1 MLGMDGQ
8 SDLTG
13 QNGLRHCGPNP
24 PRIPPPKIRRQ
35 NQNSPRKGL
44 QGGARGSKRHLLH
57 TGCNGAAGG
66 TRSHGCHPIG
76 MGAMGDGS
84 PDGMGCKAVTPHMGW
99 MPNGAGMALQSGG
112 GRWTPSRTN
121 PPAGRKLSQ
130 PRRPAPFPA
139 LGSRLMGLLAGG
151 NGTVRSAVGL
161 RCTEWGTEI
170 SSARGRGTSAPRPSR
185 SHATI
190 RTPLPPPPPRRSP
203 PSRRAQH
210 PKEGQPPLPTPLTP
224 PCSTTSVQ

>member
-1 MLGMDGQ
+1 MAARREWAAKPRPHIWGGCPM
-8 SDLTG
+8 
-13 QNGLRHCGPNP
+13 GLEWPSRVG
-24 PRIPPPKIRRQ
+24 
-35 NQNSPRKGL
+35 
-44 QGGARGSKRHLLH
+44 
-57 TGCNGAAGG
+57 
-66 TRSHGCHPIG
+66 
-76 MGAMGDGS
+76 
-84 PDGMGCKAVTPHMGW
+84 
-99 MPNGAGMALQSGG
+99 GG

-190 RTPLPPPPPRRSP
+190 RTPLPPPPRGAAPPAEGLSTPKRGSP
-203 PSRRAQH
+203 PSRPHSPLPAAQPVCNEHKAQSCSAADRH
-210 PKEGQPPLPTPLTP
+210 PHEGTAFPSSAIPTPQPQPWGSSHTTGASLPPPESPPYQPPP
-224 PCSTTSVQ
+224 PPHTE